1 MNKYI
6 ALLISFILFST
17 LHSKDY
23 EFERGMGNLIGKE
36 TWSRCSEK
44 LASKEAKEYE
54 LSYERSTTMPK
65 SPFAGEYEPKFLPP
79 VGLAGSKQI
88 YNMASKNKVRCQAL
102 GGAKNHV
109 FCKETNWFAASCFP
123 PVFH

>member
-6 ALLISFILFST
+6 ALLISFFLFGT

-23 EFERGMGNLIGKE
+23 EFERGMGNLIGIE

-54 LSYERSTTMPK
+54 LSYERSTSMPK

-88 YNMASKNKVRCQAL
+88 YNMDVLSL
-102 GGAKNHV
+102 IHI
-109 FCKETNWFAASCFP
+109 
-123 PVFH
+123 